1 MTEPGIKKNVAVKQ
15 ISNKLATRLAILL
28 TLALAPLGLIA
39 VYSEYTGWKARK
51 QTSDTMMI
59 LRTIDSVTGQRAL
72 LESAMQSARALT
84 TQVLDTLDDTDAC
97 SDLLADFV
105 FSARL
110 FSFAG
115 FIETDG
121 PMRCVSSGEPRNL
134 GGLEGFDR
142 AMAEPLPYFT
152 FQQTGL
158 VTGEAVIVASWPV
171 YRDNQQLGR
180 LTISISRT
188 MLDLLSTNPD
198 PDIAPKTSVLLN
210 HRGEVLTGSG
220 LTEGAALL
228 PSTARIQALISQQS
242 GVYRAVGEDSKER
255 VVTVA
260 QLTPSQLYVLGTWD
274 AVPERGGFSP
284 DIARFGFPVLMWIAS
299 VGVVMMSIHYL
310 VVRHLRQIN
319 KQLRR
324 FALGNREDFQRL
336 PESAPTELQEIDSTF
351 SKMARLIAR
360 DEHELEEALQEKT
373 VLLKEVH
380 HRVKNNLQ
388 LIASILNLQ
397 IRRLKHPDARLIL
410 KGVQSRVR
418 ALASIHRMLYEETRV
433 SNIDATSFLDRIMQ
447 DTRALASTGNQGLD
461 IECQFDP
468 VSLPAEKIIPAALLF
483 SEALTNAIKYAT
495 PSAGA
500 HAPKVTCGIRA
511 RDGMAELWV
520 RNSLAEPAPET
531 AREGLGRELM
541 TAFAAQI
548 GAELD
553 VGSVSDSAGHGWEMY
568 LRLPDAGLNPAD
580 TTGGRAL

>member
-1 MTEPGIKKNVAVKQ
+1 MAAKQ

-39 VYSEYTGWKARK
+39 VYSEYAGWQARK
-51 QTSDTMMI
+51 QTSDTMLI

-84 TQVLDTLDDTDAC
+84 TQVLDTLDDTAAC
-97 SDLLADFV
+97 SEMLADFV
-105 FSARL
+105 SAARL

-115 FIETDG
+115 FIEIDG
-121 PMRCVSSGEPRNL
+121 PMRCVSSGEARNL

-171 YRDNQQLGR
+171 YHDNQQLGR

-198 PDIAPKTSVLLN
+198 PDIAPKTAVLLN

-220 LTEGAALL
+220 LSNGAALL
-228 PSTARIQALISQQS
+228 PTPARMQALISQQS
-242 GVYRAVGEDSKER
+242 GVYRAVGEDGKER

-260 QLTPSQLYVLGTWD
+260 QLAPSQLYVLGTWE
-274 AVPERGGFSP
+274 AVPERRGFSP
-284 DIARFGFPVLMWIAS
+284 DIARFGFPVMMWIAS

-447 DTRALASTGNQGLD
+447 DTRALASPGNQGLD

-495 PSAGA
+495 PSAGS

-511 RDGMAELWV
+511 KDGMAELWV
-520 RNSLAEPAPET
+520 RNSLAEPAPDA

-553 VGSVSDSAGHGWEMY
+553 VGGVSDSAGHGWEMY

-580 TTGGRAL
+580 TTEGRAL

>member
-1 MTEPGIKKNVAVKQ
+1 MARRQ

-39 VYSEYTGWKARK
+39 VYSEHASWKARK
-51 QTSDTMMI
+51 ETSDTMLI

-84 TQVLDTLDDTDAC
+84 SQVVETLEEPESC
-97 SDLLADFV
+97 SEMLADFV
-105 FSARL
+105 STARL

-134 GGLEGFDR
+134 GSLEGFDR

-152 FQQTGL
+152 FQQIGL

-171 YRDNQQLGR
+171 YRENEQLGR

-198 PDIAPKTSVLLN
+198 PDIAPKAAVLLN
-210 HRGEVLTGSG
+210 HRGEILTGSG
-220 LTEGAALL
+220 LTDGAALL
-228 PSTARIQALISQQS
+228 PPHERLQALISQRS
-242 GVYRAVGEDSKER
+242 GVYRATGEDGRER

-260 QLTPSQLYVLGTWD
+260 QLTPSQLYVLGTWE
-274 AVPERGGFSP
+274 AVAESPGLAP
-284 DIARFGFPVLMWIAS
+284 DIARFGFPVMMWIAS

-319 KQLRR
+319 SQLRR
-324 FALGNREDFQRL
+324 FALGNRDDFQRL

-360 DEHELEEALQEKT
+360 DEHELEEALREKT
-373 VLLKEVH
+373 VLLREVH

-447 DTRALASTGNQGLD
+447 DTRALASPGKQGLD

-495 PSAGA
+495 PSTGSQS
-500 HAPKVTCGIRA
+500 PKVTCGIRA
-511 RDGMAELWV
+511 KDGLAELWV
-520 RNSLAEPAPET
+520 RNSLTEPAPET

-553 VGSVSDSAGHGWEMY
+553 VGGVSDDAGHGWEMY
-568 LRLPDAGLNPAD
+568 LRLPDAGLNPVAA
-580 TTGGRAL
+580 TEGRAL

>member
-1 MTEPGIKKNVAVKQ
+1 MARRQ

-39 VYSEYTGWKARK
+39 VYSEHAGWKARK
-51 QTSDTMMI
+51 ETSDTMLI

-84 TQVLDTLDDTDAC
+84 SQVVETLEEPESC
-97 SDLLADFV
+97 SEMLADFV
-105 FSARL
+105 SAARL

-134 GGLEGFDR
+134 GSLDGFDR

-152 FQQTGL
+152 FQQIGL

-171 YRDNQQLGR
+171 YRENEQLGR

-198 PDIAPKTSVLLN
+198 PDIAPKAAVLLN
-210 HRGEVLTGSG
+210 HRGEILTGSG
-220 LTEGAALL
+220 LTDGAALL
-228 PSTARIQALISQQS
+228 PPPERLQALISQQS
-242 GVYRAVGEDSKER
+242 GVYRATGEDGRER

-260 QLTPSQLYVLGTWD
+260 QLTPSQLYVLGTWE
-274 AVPERGGFSP
+274 AVAESPGLAP
-284 DIARFGFPVLMWIAS
+284 DIARFGFPVMMWIAS

-319 KQLRR
+319 SQLRR
-324 FALGNREDFQRL
+324 FALGNRDDFQRL

-360 DEHELEEALQEKT
+360 DEHELEEALREKT
-373 VLLKEVH
+373 VLLREVH

-447 DTRALASTGNQGLD
+447 DTRALASPGKQGLD

-495 PSAGA
+495 PSTGS
-500 HAPKVTCGIRA
+500 HSPKVTCGIRA
-511 RDGMAELWV
+511 KDGLAELWV
-520 RNSLAEPAPET
+520 RNSLTEPAPET

-553 VGSVSDSAGHGWEMY
+553 VGGISDDAGHGWEMY
-568 LRLPDAGLNPAD
+568 LRLPDAGLNPRAA
-580 TTGGRAL
+580 TEGRAL